1 MVVGKPC
8 LLTIFY
14 NLLRASF
21 CAVIACERARL
32 VSKMVLISG
41 GGPTPLVGVGTCDV
55 FCLPTLLLSCI
66 KPVFLS
72 VYERLV
78 LQNNI
83 FSMTKKKIFFYKLL
97 DTQLKQTFS
106 IVILNPRLPSYKL
119 KMAKLCRNET
129 EFSLKP
135 NS

>member
-1 MVVGKPC
+1 MAVGKPC

-78 LQNNI
+78 LQN
-83 FSMTKKKIFFYKLL
+83 KHL
-97 DTQLKQTFS
+97 
-106 IVILNPRLPSYKL
+106 
-119 KMAKLCRNET
+119 
-129 EFSLKP
+129 
-135 NS
+135 

>member
-14 NLLRASF
+14 DLLRASF

-41 GGPTPLVGVGTCDV
+41 GGPTPLVGVGACDV

-78 LQNNI
+78 LQN
-83 FSMTKKKIFFYKLL
+83 KHL
-97 DTQLKQTFS
+97 
-106 IVILNPRLPSYKL
+106 
-119 KMAKLCRNET
+119 
-129 EFSLKP
+129 
-135 NS
+135 

>member
-14 NLLRASF
+14 DLLRASF

-78 LQNNI
+78 LQNKHLQHDQEENFFLQVVRYSAEINI
-83 FSMTKKKIFFYKLL
+83 FNSHLEPPAPKLQTEDGKI
-97 DTQLKQTFS
+97 TQK
-106 IVILNPRLPSYKL
+106 
-119 KMAKLCRNET
+119 
-129 EFSLKP
+129 
-135 NS
+135 